1 MKGRRPG
8 DGVSLDTWVTVLL
21 AYVDQCIATGEQ
33 PFKLGSYATLSV
45 NNAVCFTSILAM
57 ETLLKVLLATA
68 PGAVLNAVKIEKA
81 LFSLI
86 GKKPMLLGKTRSA
99 SQWAEFVGR
108 QIKVVLA
115 HMRQLKRGHRKVMKR
130 ARTLPTQELHKLEE
144 LVEMVMDEEGEGDT
158 DGCGTE
164 LESQDPH
171 CDSEPPEPKKTRV
184 LRAVATEELD
194 FRVELEQPVAKE
206 QCVDMNKSTTSS
218 SSSLTPSLL
227 IKALMAEPVSAK
239 VKTKAKVLLTPKPLD
254 NSGVTKVK
262 AKIGKTKKV
271 LKTLKLKKQSR
282 VAKNINGGEDN
293 EDKGPGKDQ
302 NTEQEVGSKEKT
314 QTNKRIF
321 KVTKAKGRTYL
332 QEKDDLGT
340 WRLIVEVTEKKTMNH
355 VNVVEAIAAAM
366 TKDNNMSKAAALAMR
381 TEICEQG

>member
-1 MKGRRPG
+1 
-8 DGVSLDTWVTVLL
+8 
-21 AYVDQCIATGEQ
+21 
-33 PFKLGSYATLSV
+33 
-45 NNAVCFTSILAM
+45 M
-57 ETLLKVLLATA
+57 E
-68 PGAVLNAVKIEKA
+68 P
-81 LFSLI
+81 
-86 GKKPMLLGKTRSA
+86 
-99 SQWAEFVGR
+99 
-108 QIKVVLA
+108 
-115 HMRQLKRGHRKVMKR
+115 
-130 ARTLPTQELHKLEE
+130 
-144 LVEMVMDEEGEGDT
+144 
-158 DGCGTE
+158 
-164 LESQDPH
+164 
-171 CDSEPPEPKKTRV
+171 
-184 LRAVATEELD
+184 
-194 FRVELEQPVAKE
+194 EQPVAKE
-206 QCVDMNKSTTSS
+206 QCVDMNKSTASS

-282 VAKNINGGEDN
+282 VAKKINGGEDN

-302 NTEQEVGSKEKT
+302 NTEQEVGSEEKT